1 MEEKIIAFNKYVEQT
16 MDLLTDSYKWC
27 MLAKHTND
35 PMLKE
40 KYKHISSKL
49 HELYEDEHRHIESI
63 LKEA

>member
-27 MLAKHTND
+27 MLAKHTTD
-35 PMLKE
+35 MHTKE
-40 KYKHISSKL
+40 KYKHISNML
-49 HELYEDEHRHIESI
+49 YELYEAEHEHIETI